1 MKDRVIT
8 HACIAAAAFIAA
20 AAIIAAVLAYN
31 VLSTDTTGIYGG
43 ESYERSVIFESE
55 EQFDKFISDNR
66 IAPASNRQ
74 AQDGFVAGMA
84 KTVWVDERYMLTRGA
99 FESRIVSQSEAEARG
114 DELLSLTIAVM
125 IAYDEGKNA
134 YEIEAYA
141 GWGGNEAT
149 EPTLIHG
156 TRRGLDF
163 LGATW
168 GGDMDG
174 GLDFAVQD
182 GKYSGAYAGGET
194 FEAATCNADS
204 GLGYVWMLEECSES
218 GFVTQSCLTID
229 LKTIRAEYADAT
241 DFSLIYAHSY
251 SDTMGAPELQRRG
264 EHSPT
269 LSTNAIGADF
279 WQIEINIENCL
290 EF

>member
-8 HACIAAAAFIAA
+8 HACIAAAAFITA

-43 ESYERSVIFESE
+43 ESYERTVIFGSE
-55 EQFDKFISDNR
+55 EQFDNFIAER
-66 IAPASNRQ
+66 QIAPASAEQPQNR
-74 AQDGFVAGMA
+74 FVAGMA
-84 KTVWVDERYMLTRGA
+84 KTVWVDERYMLTSGA
-99 FESRIVSQSEAEARG
+99 FESRIVSKSEAEARG

-125 IAYDEGKNA
+125 ITYDEGRNA

-141 GWGGNEAT
+141 GWGSKAA
-149 EPTLIHG
+149 EPALIYG
-156 TRRGLDF
+156 TKRGLDF
-163 LGATW
+163 VGATW

-182 GKYSGAYAGGET
+182 GKYRGTYAGGET
-194 FEAATCNADS
+194 FEAATCKADS
-204 GLGYVWMLEECSES
+204 ACGYVWMIEESAKS
-218 GFVTQSCLTID
+218 GFVTRSHMAID
-229 LKTIRAEYADAT
+229 LKAVSAEHTNIT

-251 SDTMGAPELQRRG
+251 SDTMGAPEFRTRG
-264 EHSPT
+264 SHSPT
-269 LSTNAIGADF
+269 LNTDAIGEDF

>member
-1 MKDRVIT
+1 MKDRVIA

-20 AAIIAAVLAYN
+20 AAIIAAVLAYSA
-31 VLSTDTTGIYGG
+31 LSADTTGIYGG
-43 ESYERSVIFESE
+43 ESYERTIIFGNE

-66 IAPASNRQ
+66 IAPASDSQ

-84 KTVWVDERYMLTRGA
+84 KTVWVDEKYILTRGA

-125 IAYDEGKNA
+125 IAYDEGRNA

-141 GWGGNEAT
+141 GWGGKAE
-149 EPTLIHG
+149 EPSLVYG

-182 GKYSGAYAGGET
+182 GKYSGAYAGGEM

-229 LKTIRAEYADAT
+229 LKTVRAEHADVT

-251 SDTMGAPELQRRG
+251 SDTMGAPEFQTRG
-264 EHSPT
+264 THSPT
-269 LSTNAIGADF
+269 LNTNAIGADF
-279 WQIEINIENCL
+279 WQLEINIENCL